1 VRFGSW
7 RQRLLVVQFR
17 DSEVYI
23 EITSALVLSLEE
35 ARVEFDFLLKL
46 HPPIL
51 EGFQWHRVA
60 AERREEVESIAND
73 PLCENFRR
81 DPSACR

>member
-1 VRFGSW
+1 MFAFWDGLAVRFGSW

-51 EGFQWHRVA
+51 EIF
-60 AERREEVESIAND
+60 
-73 PLCENFRR
+73 
-81 DPSACR
+81 